1 MAGKIVILGAGLAG
15 LSAAYHLKGEYEIFE
30 KDSRVGGL
38 ARSERIDGFTFDY
51 TGHLLFLK
59 SPYTKKL
66 IEKLLGDN
74 LKIQRRNSWVYSNGR
89 YTPYPFQANLYGLPK
104 GVIKDCLLGLIEAKQ
119 ARKSSANFEEWVYSN
134 FGKGFAKH
142 FFTPYNQKLWLTK
155 LGDLSHRWAER
166 FIPKPTIGQVLDGAL
181 GVSKQDFGYNIQFYY
196 PLRGG
201 IEVLPK
207 SFLPHIKPVNLNC
220 QAVKISAAKKLV
232 GFDNGQEILYDRLI
246 STLPLPELIKLLDR
260 VPDGVRGATDNLRYV
275 SVLNINL
282 GIDRA
287 NISDRHWIYF
297 PEVDFIF
304 YRVGFT
310 SNFSPRMAQEGKSSI
325 YTEISYSPK
334 EPVDRDKA
342 LARVIKDLIEAR
354 IIDSARGISVR
365 QVLDLKYAYVIMDHN
380 HEEALRIIQKFLR
393 TNNIHSIGRY
403 GGWDYLSMEDSI
415 LVARQAAID
424 ANSNIKNQGSK

>member
-74 LKIQRRNSWVYSNGR
+74 LKIQRRNSWVYSKGI
-89 YTPYPFQANLYGLPK
+89 YIPYPFQANLYGLPK
-104 GVIKDCLLGLIEAKQ
+104 GVIKDCLLGLIETKQ
-119 ARKSSANFEEWVYSN
+119 ARKSPANFEEWVYSN

-155 LGDLSHRWAER
+155 LRDLSHRWAER

-181 GVSKQDFGYNIQFYY
+181 GVSKQDFGYNVQFYY

-207 SFLPHIKPVNLNC
+207 SFLSHIKPVNLNC
-220 QAVKISAAKKLV
+220 QAVKISSAKKLV

-260 VPDGVRGATDNLRYV
+260 VPDGVREATDNLRYV

-310 SNFSPRMAQEGKSSI
+310 SNFSPHMAPEGKSSI

-354 IIDSARGISVR
+354 IIDSAREISVR
-365 QVLDLKYAYVIMDHN
+365 QILDLKYAYVIMDHN

-415 LVARQAAID
+415 LAARQAAQE
-424 ANSNIKNQGSK
+424 IKGER